1 MPSDGTKIAEE
12 CFIAYEKLK
21 TGDAAFILF
30 EIKDEVI
37 VVNQIGKPA
46 DAYNDYYDAFLEA
59 LPANECRYG
68 VLYLDDVM
76 DHQGIKK
83 RELVFYG
90 WAPDQCHVK
99 QRMMHSTSLIIFRRR
114 LVGPGVGIEIQA
126 NDVSEAQREAVFE
139 KAQRRPVFIQ

>member
-1 MPSDGTKIAEE
+1 MTYCTTI
-12 CFIAYEKLK
+12 
-21 TGDAAFILF
+21 
-30 EIKDEVI
+30 DEVI

-90 WAPDQCHVK
+90 WYVLMKHYEMYISRENVDYIGDNDQGTG
-99 QRMMHSTSLIIFRRR
+99 S
-114 LVGPGVGIEIQA
+114 
-126 NDVSEAQREAVFE
+126 VSC
-139 KAQRRPVFIQ
+139 